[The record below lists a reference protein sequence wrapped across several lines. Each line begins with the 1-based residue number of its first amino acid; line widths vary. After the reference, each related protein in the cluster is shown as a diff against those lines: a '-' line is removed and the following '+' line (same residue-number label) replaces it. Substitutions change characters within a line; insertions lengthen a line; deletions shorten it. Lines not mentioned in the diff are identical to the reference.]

1 MVRTLPYVRLSI
13 VSTKPMRGEQ
23 MSYKN
28 MKLEILLR
36 LIESEFIALEQDP
49 EERLALYEHFAC
61 MRDFI
66 YQHEVDH

>member
-1 MVRTLPYVRLSI
+1 
-13 VSTKPMRGEQ
+13 